1 MGDDSAGGGLVTGL
15 GESRLTNE
23 TKDRCHFLTKD

>member
-15 GESRLTNE
+15 GETGLLMSQRLAA
-23 TKDRCHFLTKD
+23 RS

>member
-15 GESRLTNE
+15 GEAGLLMSQTLGARS
-23 TKDRCHFLTKD
+23 